1 MSPANLDR
9 LRGIKTLPQLVA
21 YLRDVLDWPIESD
34 DTAEIT
40 FDYTAAELGLDEKAA
55 VRIKEIKQLRPL
67 ASGQPWGVFFIN
79 FEKKRLP
86 VVAMRRILRALAV
99 RKRESANRS
108 ERQAWQS
115 SDLLFISA
123 YGEDSDR
130 ALTFAHF
137 VESPDLNLA
146 ELRVLGWDDDD
157 TPLKLDYVVRTLG
170 EKLRWQD
177 DFATHPKKWRAQW
190 SEAFRIRHGH
200 VIRTSAEL
208 AHALAV
214 LARRIRAR
222 VSKILE
228 MEAGTGEIR
237 TLQRAFRIGLIHDL
251 DDAAFADMFAQTITY
266 GLFSLACRRTHPG
279 AGTAF
284 VKDDLSHYFTSPF
297 LKEMLGIFLGIK
309 SRRGKI
315 DFDELGISDVTD
327 LLTSPDTYMEA
338 VLIEFGNKTRGE
350 DPVVHFYEDF
360 LSAYNKQLKVQR
372 GVFYTPQPVVSYIVR
387 SVHELLQTEFG
398 LADGLADTT
407 TWGEMV
413 KKHPGLKLPPLTDE
427 PGEERMINPGEFFVQ
442 VLDIATGTATF
453 LVEVIDVIHRHLEAK
468 WKSGTGILPVIPG
481 QHWRDARATFKTF
494 AAYWNAYVPAALL
507 PRLYGYEL
515 MMAPYAIAHMKFGLK
530 LAETGYQF
538 AADERARIYLTNA
551 LEPKVSQLPQLGF
564 DALAR
569 EAGEVNE
576 IKWYKRFTVVVGNPP
591 YSISSSNLSESHR
604 AIVEPYKWISGVRIV
619 EKGARQFEK
628 NIQDDY
634 VKFIRLAEVTILSA
648 GAGIIG
654 CITNHSYLTNPTF
667 RGLRYS
673 LLQSFHRADFVD
685 LHGNTLY
692 GEAKESQANDENV
705 FDIQQGVAICLL
717 RSYLAPTGRSFNRT
731 DYWGP
736 RVDKYRKLGQRSITA
751 DKRIPLQPGPDFWV
765 FRAED
770 RSLREEYQKFPRI
783 SEIMPVNSTG
793 VKTHRDHFA
802 LAFDQDVLKS
812 RLRSFR
818 DQSISDREI
827 ESKFDLADTDAWRL
841 SAKRKSLR
849 SRKDWEKFLVL
860 ALHRPFDLKWIYY
873 HPDIVELPRSE
884 VMQNL
889 LPRESGNIAIC
900 FPRNLR
906 EGWKSHIF
914 VSRDVVHKDALS
926 SLDTCYAAPLYVSSA
941 TELNLSHEL
950 TPNLAKAARAWAK
963 QLEVELDTKG
973 CRQVFDYF
981 YAVIFAPSFGSR
993 YAEFL
998 KIDFPRLPLTGNLE
1012 LFRSLA
1018 RLGGELV
1025 ALHLLESPKLDHPIT
1040 EWVGG
1045 RNPEVE
1051 KISWSKNT
1059 VWVDKAQTVGF
1070 RGVREPVWNFHI
1082 GGYQV
1087 CEKWLKDRK
1096 GRTLTKDD
1104 IAHYHKIVV
1113 ALAETIRIMEEI
1125 DEVIEKRGGWP
1136 GAFAAAST
1144 SGSAVV
1150 RYPDTEDTL
1159 AYAAEEPTAT
1169 DSAKPPCGSNE
1180 LPLNF

>member
-21 YLRDVLDWPIESD
+21 YLRDVLDWPIESG
-34 DTAEIT
+34 DTDEIT

-67 ASGQPWGVFFIN
+67 ASGQPWGIFFIN
-79 FEKKRLP
+79 FEKKQLP
-86 VVAMRRILRALAV
+86 VVAMRRILRALAL
-99 RKRESANRS
+99 RKRESANKS

-115 SDLLFISA
+115 ADLLFISA

-177 DFATHPKKWRAQW
+177 DFAADPNKWRVQW

-208 AHALAV
+208 ALALAV
-214 LARRIRAR
+214 LARRIRSR

-279 AGTAF
+279 EGTAF
-284 VKDDLSHYFTSPF
+284 VKDDLTHYFTSPF

-309 SRRGKI
+309 SRKGKI

-327 LLTSPDTYMEA
+327 LLTSKDTHMEA

-387 SVHELLQTEFG
+387 SIHELLQTEFG

-413 KKHPGLKLPPLTDE
+413 KKHPDLKLPSVNE
-427 PGEERMINPGEFFVQ
+427 PNEAEKTISPNEPFVQ
-442 VLDIATGTATF
+442 ILDPATGTATF
-453 LVEVIDVIHRHLEAK
+453 LVEVIEVVHSHLEAK
-468 WKSGTGILPVIPG
+468 WKQQRLTEAQQRS
-481 QHWRDARATFKTF
+481 A
-494 AAYWNAYVPAALL
+494 WNAYVPQHLL
-507 PRLYGYEL
+507 PRLHAFEL
-515 MMAPYAIAHMKFGLK
+515 MMAPYAIAHMKVGLK

-564 DALAR
+564 SALAR
-569 EAGEVNE
+569 EAEEVNE
-576 IKWYKRFTVVVGNPP
+576 IKWYKRFTVVIGNPP
-591 YSISSSNLSESHR
+591 Y
-604 AIVEPYKWISGVRIV
+604 
-619 EKGARQFEK
+619 
-628 NIQDDY
+628 
-634 VKFIRLAEVTILSA
+634 A
-648 GAGIIG
+648 GASVNMSDHAQSLVDRYRYIAGKRVDEVKLWLQNDYIKFTAFAHSTIESTG
-654 CITNHSYLTNPTF
+654 VGVLGFITDNSYLDGPTF
-667 RGLRYS
+667 RGVRYGLAETFRNLRV
-673 LLQSFHRADFVD
+673 LD
-685 LHGNTLY
+685 LHGSSKRRDKT
-692 GEAKESQANDENV
+692 ESGSADENV
-705 FDIQQGVAICLL
+705 FDITQGVSVVIGISKPGQKECLP
-717 RSYLAPTGRSFNRT
+717 SYSDLTGSRNE
-731 DYWGP
+731 
-736 RVDKYRKLGQRSITA
+736 KYALLLKGQFTFTPVHWKPPFYLLVAS
-751 DKRIPLQPGPDFWV
+751 DH
-765 FRAED
+765 
-770 RSLREEYQKFPRI
+770 SLREEYDTGIRITDAFVAKGNGFMTGRDGFVIGFTRSEIEARIKDFFDLRI
-783 SEIMPVNSTG
+783 SDAEVRNLYG
-793 VKTHRDHFA
+793 
-802 LAFDQDVLKS
+802 
-812 RLRSFR
+812 
-818 DQSISDREI
+818 ISDYRAFKITEVRR
-827 ESKFDLADTDAWRL
+827 SLKFQPTRIVEASYRPLDHRWTYFQRPIIQEWQSSAHAHMFGRQNRALCVGRAGNVVGGTWDICFCTKMVTDLNQFYRGGNV
-841 SAKRKSLR
+841 SLPIYR
-849 SRKDWEKFLVL
+849 FPEEGELLDGPVPNFTRDFVVSLGRVLGL
-860 ALHRPFDLKWIYY
+860 ALGKS
-873 HPDIVELPRSE
+873 ELP
-884 VMQNL
+884 N
-889 LPRESGNIAIC
+889 G
-900 FPRNLR
+900 
-906 EGWKSHIF
+906 
-914 VSRDVVHKDALS
+914 
-926 SLDTCYAAPLYVSSA
+926 
-941 TELNLSHEL
+941 L
-950 TPNLAKAARAWAK
+950 TPEDIFHYA
-963 QLEVELDTKG
+963 
-973 CRQVFDYF
+973 
-981 YAVIFAPSFGSR
+981 YAVFHSPGYRSR

-998 KIDFPRLPLTGNLE
+998 KIDFPRLPLTESLE
-1012 LFRSLA
+1012 LFRALA
-1018 RLGGELV
+1018 RLGGELTG
-1025 ALHLLESPKLDHPIT
+1025 LHLLESPKLDHAIT

-1051 KISWSKNT
+1051 KISWTKNT
-1059 VWVDKAQTVGF
+1059 VWVDKAQTTGF
-1070 RGVREPVWNFHI
+1070 KGVRESVWNFHI

-1113 ALAETIRIMEEI
+1113 ALSETIRLMAEI
-1125 DEVIEKRGGWP
+1125 DKVIEKHGGWP
-1136 GAFAAAST
+1136 GAFATASSVASWPAATPSKAPT
-1144 SGSAVV
+1144 TDLGLH
-1150 RYPDTEDTL
+1150 TED
-1159 AYAAEEPTAT
+1159 
-1169 DSAKPPCGSNE
+1169 E
-1180 LPLNF
+1180 LPLA